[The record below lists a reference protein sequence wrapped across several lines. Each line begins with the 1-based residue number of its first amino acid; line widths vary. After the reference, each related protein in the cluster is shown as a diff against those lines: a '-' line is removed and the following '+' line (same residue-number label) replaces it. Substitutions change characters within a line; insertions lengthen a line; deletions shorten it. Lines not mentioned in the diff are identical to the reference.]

1 MRRQTVT
8 RWTIAVVIFVILVI
22 GAMLFIFFNS
32 QEDAAQSSSKSS
44 FLANL
49 MVRIF
54 LPKEPDA
61 AMLSQF
67 ESNLR
72 EAAHFFEFFIL
83 GALTASL
90 VVILTHFNKKGWPF
104 LLIGYAGCV
113 AYAVTDEWHQNFVPG
128 RVADWKDVLID
139 SMGSLAGTLLAAGIL
154 LTVVLRIVYGWKR
167 KREEKAQDGHNDN
180 CSAPN

>member
-61 AMLSQF
+61 ALLSQF

-90 VVILTHFNKKGWPF
+90 VVILTHFNKKRCYRRH
-104 LLIGYAGCV
+104 L
-113 AYAVTDEWHQNFVPG
+113 HQCEG
-128 RVADWKDVLID
+128 
-139 SMGSLAGTLLAAGIL
+139 
-154 LTVVLRIVYGWKR
+154 
-167 KREEKAQDGHNDN
+167 
-180 CSAPN
+180 